1 MEEISGIITSVS
13 QYRENDAIITILN
26 ENGLDSAKI
35 RAFSGKNSHLHS
47 IIAPLNEVKL
57 ETYKGGQKY
66 KSVRDGAIIK
76 RFFQPQIEDGFQIL
90 SLVEVLKELVYKF
103 PVVDDFTKNYQL
115 LKLTVQNFSKDNAE
129 ICVLSY
135 IIILIKLLGYDF
147 KNELNLTDDFEC
159 LMNELLS
166 KRYKEL
172 LNFDYKNI
180 KMSRLIVFFLE
191 MIEKYSETKI
201 ISKNL
206 I

>member
-115 LKLTVQNFSKDNAE
+115 LK
-129 ICVLSY
+129 
-135 IIILIKLLGYDF
+135 
-147 KNELNLTDDFEC
+147 
-159 LMNELLS
+159 
-166 KRYKEL
+166 
-172 LNFDYKNI
+172 
-180 KMSRLIVFFLE
+180 
-191 MIEKYSETKI
+191 
-201 ISKNL
+201 
-206 I
+206 